1 MMGQGV
7 FGKLDTKNGFLMMI
21 DDKSVYLG
29 KDLKR
34 KGDTHESGLIFYVVR
49 EASGVENRLY
59 FQLRDIYFQL
69 LLFYFQLCITYF
81 QLLIYQQFIP

>member
-21 DDKSVYLG
+21 DGKSVYLG

-34 KGDTHESGLIFYVVR
+34 KGDTHESGR
-49 EASGVENRLY
+49 Y
-59 FQLRDIYFQL
+59 FM
-69 LLFYFQLCITYF
+69 
-81 QLLIYQQFIP
+81 